1 MGQICQFSHF
11 PPIFEL
17 KCSQIFCYC
26 TFSMP
31 VGSKQLIEQILEKEF
46 FFKNDIFGIFRPKNH
61 KNCQKIIFY
70 FEKWKFFL
78 AHLNH
83 MGRPTFFMFYTFW
96 FGQKSR
102 QKWDIFG
109 IFGPKNHKNGQKTFF
124 YFEKWNFFWHTLIIW
139 EDQHF
144 SCNTLFDSVKKK

>member
-70 FEKWKFFL
+70 FEKWKFF
-78 AHLNH
+78 
-83 MGRPTFFMFYTFW
+83 
-96 FGQKSR
+96 
-102 QKWDIFG
+102 
-109 IFGPKNHKNGQKTFF
+109 
-124 YFEKWNFFWHTLIIW
+124 WHTLIIW
-139 EDQHF
+139 EGQHF
-144 SCNTLFDSVKKK
+144 SCFTLFDLVKKVGKNEIFLAFLGQKITKMAKKHFLF